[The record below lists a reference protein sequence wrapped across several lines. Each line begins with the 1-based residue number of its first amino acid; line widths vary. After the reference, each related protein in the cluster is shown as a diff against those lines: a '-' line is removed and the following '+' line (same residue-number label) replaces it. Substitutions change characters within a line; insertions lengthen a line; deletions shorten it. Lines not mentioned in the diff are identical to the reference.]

1 MKKFE
6 KFKNIFKI
14 LASVKLSTNVYVNV
28 TNACFAEIAA
38 SNWSFSSD
46 V

>member
-14 LASVKLSTNVYVNV
+14 LASVKLSTNVYV

-38 SNWSFSSD
+38 SN
-46 V
+46 